1 MSVSVSQHLPF
12 TASLFCRALGLYQS
26 VHPMRPLARL
36 VILFAIFRFRTT
48 AALNNCH
55 RKRICNPD
63 LCGYRN
69 IDEQRLGP
77 LPVLGRHPSPSSSM
91 CKHLHVAL
99 CQIRRMLYCLIHLH
113 HSHQLS
119 AKPVFSQQV
128 NQCARHQKK
137 LHLALLEVCQNMGS
151 FCMGGK
157 FLEGEQE
164 ESTLLSGKRCV
175 MYELSLLYSDS
186 EIYLQNTT
194 PSFENRSLETIL
206 AIPVSMLYVSARRPT
221 Q

>member
-1 MSVSVSQHLPF
+1 
-12 TASLFCRALGLYQS
+12 
-26 VHPMRPLARL
+26 
-36 VILFAIFRFRTT
+36 
-48 AALNNCH
+48 
-55 RKRICNPD
+55 
-63 LCGYRN
+63 
-69 IDEQRLGP
+69 
-77 LPVLGRHPSPSSSM
+77 
-91 CKHLHVAL
+91 
-99 CQIRRMLYCLIHLH
+99 
-113 HSHQLS
+113 
-119 AKPVFSQQV
+119 
-128 NQCARHQKK
+128 
-137 LHLALLEVCQNMGS
+137 
-151 FCMGGK
+151 MGGK